1 MHARN
6 SIALS
11 ALVFL
16 AAAAAMAEPKVK
28 AGKGASPS
36 PKQAIVYVNREDDDG
51 AVFPKPFE
59 EGLVD
64 RSVARYG
71 WTKFS
76 VDSKGM
82 VELTGDSSFSGLR
95 KSGRPV
101 AGARGLY
108 AAEIE
113 FMGAGAT
120 GGKAYAVSF
129 KRDDLGFFQPDDLAL
144 ILAIEASKKRS
155 GEARVVKTAFSK
167 GAFSYSIA
175 VK

>member
-1 MHARN
+1 MRSRN
-6 SIALS
+6 V
-11 ALVFL
+11 LVVSVLVLL
-16 AAAAAMAEPKVK
+16 AAAATAAPKVK
-28 AGKGASPS
+28 AGKAAPPS
-36 PKQAIVYVNREDDDG
+36 PKQALVFLIREDDDG
-51 AVFPKPFE
+51 SSFPKPFE

-71 WTKFS
+71 WTEFS
-76 VDSKGM
+76 VDAKGM

-101 AGARGLY
+101 TGARGVY

-113 FMGAGAT
+113 FAGGGAA

-129 KRDDLGFFQPDDLAL
+129 ARGDLGFFQPDDLAL
-144 ILAIEASKKRS
+144 TLAIGASKRRS
-155 GEARVVKTAFSK
+155 GEARVVKAAFSK
-167 GAFSYSIA
+167 GAFSFTIA

>member
-6 SIALS
+6 VLAVC

-16 AAAAAMAEPKVK
+16 SAAAAAEPKVK
-28 AGKGASPS
+28 AGKGAPPS
-36 PKQAIVYVNREDDDG
+36 PRQALVFVIRGDDDG
-51 AVFPKPFE
+51 SSFPKPFE

-71 WTKFS
+71 WTEFS
-76 VDSKGM
+76 VDAKGM
-82 VELTGDSSFSGLR
+82 IELTGDSSFSGLR

-101 AGARGLY
+101 PGARGVY

-113 FMGAGAT
+113 LMGGGAA
-120 GGKAYAVSF
+120 GGKSYAVSF
-129 KRDDLGFFQPDDLAL
+129 KREDLGFFQPDDLAL
-144 ILAIEASKKRS
+144 TLAISASKKRS
-155 GEARVVKTAFSK
+155 GEARVVKAAFAK
-167 GAFSYSIA
+167 GAFAYSIA